1 MKLTAEQLSA
11 SWDNAES
18 QMDSDSRITTSDYKL
33 YEPLTEAAHSFVRWA
48 QSPQERIHLGLSQI
62 DAEMRGIAAGEI
74 AMMIGFAHGGK
85 TLLLLHSLLHNRHKH
100 IFAGTFAT
108 V

>member
-33 YEPLTEAAHSFVRWA
+33 YEP
-48 QSPQERIHLGLSQI
+48 
-62 DAEMRGIAAGEI
+62 
-74 AMMIGFAHGGK
+74 
-85 TLLLLHSLLHNRHKH
+85 
-100 IFAGTFAT
+100 
-108 V
+108 